1 MLLNVLEDKGQTR
14 HKGLSSPNVK
24 SAQVEKLRW
33 PNWEQHRRAQARA
46 HAHARM
52 RITASRAALPSPVGF
67 WTEGVGKQIKQA
79 PPTNV
84 PQSPLTS
91 YLLLFSCSGKH
102 IQVYTICMNTEDCT
116 LHIFLKKKE
125 KNNTQFHELLS
136 QSSNQAFQK
145 WISFKSQKRLQDCL
159 THSRVKILYFT
170 CAITF
175 SFSFPK
181 KVCYAVPI
189 TSVWSLVGWVCF

>member
-1 MLLNVLEDKGQTR
+1 MHTHAKYSLQTCTPI
-14 HKGLSSPNVK
+14 SPLPRGIPNRPM
-24 SAQVEKLRW
+24 EK
-33 PNWEQHRRAQARA
+33 
-46 HAHARM
+46 
-52 RITASRAALPSPVGF
+52 
-67 WTEGVGKQIKQA
+67 EGGGKKIKQA

-159 THSRVKILYFT
+159 THSRVKISYFT

-181 KVCYAVPI
+181 KFAMQYRLPVFGV
-189 TSVWSLVGWVCF
+189 SWVGCVFNLPLFFPLNQI

>member
-1 MLLNVLEDKGQTR
+1 MRMHT
-14 HKGLSSPNVK
+14 
-24 SAQVEKLRW
+24 
-33 PNWEQHRRAQARA
+33 
-46 HAHARM
+46 HACTYT
-52 RITASRAALPSPVGF
+52 TASRPTLPYP
-67 WTEGVGKQIKQA
+67 TEFEETYGKKGVEWGEKQA

-84 PQSPLTS
+84 PWSPLTS

-145 WISFKSQKRLQDCL
+145 
-159 THSRVKILYFT
+159 
-170 CAITF
+170 
-175 SFSFPK
+175 
-181 KVCYAVPI
+181 
-189 TSVWSLVGWVCF
+189 